1 MMELKRYSCITCGAP
16 LKEQDG
22 KFVCANCKNEFHLE
36 EKISEEEVVSLNR
49 ATTDRNLLRFDD
61 AFEEYELLLKKY
73 PDNEMA
79 NWGAFLS
86 FYGIVYEQD
95 VDGKYIPTCH
105 RFSEKPVESSKYY
118 YLFNDEHKRRAD
130 EIEKLRVAILEK
142 AKRIPPYD
150 VFICYKATEER
161 FGRPYPTKEA
171 SWARD
176 VYEMLT
182 HELKLRV
189 FFAEKSLGDS
199 NEEYEPHIY
208 SALNSAKLMFVMT
221 TGMENVNA
229 VWVKNEWKRYSK
241 YIQEGQKKTIRVVY
255 DNIEPY
261 DLPLELQKTQ
271 AINHND
277 IDWGKKVRK
286 AAQAIFVD
294 PLEEERKKKEAEEKA
309 RKEKEEAEARERA
322 REEELQ
328 KMREAMEAL
337 KKQANA
343 PKPAPAPTAAPVR
356 RGEPADKYCVKC
368 GAGNVSSAKF
378 CAECG
383 HNVFA
388 PEFKQYCLECGTE
401 TELLKKFCP
410 NCAKNNFAYDKDA
423 YARELERRKLEE
435 LARKKREEQ
444 ARIEAEEKR
453 RRDAIARD
461 FTIVRGVLEKYKGTD
476 KNVVIPEVV
485 TTIGDGAFS
494 QTHVVNV
501 MIPYK
506 VTTIREF
513 AFDDCTSLTD
523 ITVDE
528 SNANYKSVDG
538 NLYSKDGKTLLQ
550 YACGKKEQAF
560 IVPDG
565 VVNIGKGAFGDCRAL
580 KSVTLANSVKFIGDS
595 AFYGCGN
602 LSIITMGNQVE
613 SIGHS
618 AFGDCSRLLDIS
630 LPDSVKEIGLEAFIY
645 CSSLKSIVIPKGM
658 TNISESLFLNCKS
671 LTSVTIPDS
680 VTSIEYH
687 AFSGCSSLKGITI
700 PDSVTNIEN
709 WTFEHCNDLKYVTCP
724 AIACKHLPKKN
735 LQKVRITSGESIDE
749 RVFEGCES
757 LTDITL
763 PDSLTTIKDSAFY
776 KCASLESIV
785 IPESVTSIE
794 ENAFEACNS
803 LTIYAR
809 AEKKPRGWYEKRGFL
824 GIGIAESWNS
834 DNRPVVWGYKGK

>member
-1 MMELKRYSCITCGAP
+1 MQTELA
-16 LKEQDG
+16 
-22 KFVCANCKNEFHLE
+22 
-36 EKISEEEVVSLNR
+36 
-49 ATTDRNLLRFDD
+49 
-61 AFEEYELLLKKY
+61 
-73 PDNEMA
+73 
-79 NWGAFLS
+79 
-86 FYGIVYEQD
+86 
-95 VDGKYIPTCH
+95 
-105 RFSEKPVESSKYY
+105 
-118 YLFNDEHKRRAD
+118 
-130 EIEKLRVAILEK
+130 
-142 AKRIPPYD
+142 
-150 VFICYKATEER
+150 
-161 FGRPYPTKEA
+161 
-171 SWARD
+171 AR
-176 VYEMLT
+176 LA
-182 HELKLRV
+182 
-189 FFAEKSLGDS
+189 AEK
-199 NEEYEPHIY
+199 
-208 SALNSAKLMFVMT
+208 
-221 TGMENVNA
+221 
-229 VWVKNEWKRYSK
+229 
-241 YIQEGQKKTIRVVY
+241 
-255 DNIEPY
+255 
-261 DLPLELQKTQ
+261 
-271 AINHND
+271 
-277 IDWGKKVRK
+277 
-286 AAQAIFVD
+286 
-294 PLEEERKKKEAEEKA
+294 
-309 RKEKEEAEARERA
+309 RER
-322 REEELQ
+322 
-328 KMREAMEAL
+328 
-337 KKQANA
+337 
-343 PKPAPAPTAAPVR
+343 
-356 RGEPADKYCVKC
+356 
-368 GAGNVSSAKF
+368 
-378 CAECG
+378 
-383 HNVFA
+383 
-388 PEFKQYCLECGTE
+388 
-401 TELLKKFCP
+401 
-410 NCAKNNFAYDKDA
+410 
-423 YARELERRKLEE
+423 
-435 LARKKREEQ
+435 
-444 ARIEAEEKR
+444 EAEEKR

-461 FTIVRGVLEKYKGTD
+461 FTIVHGVLEKYKGTD

-506 VTTIREF
+506 VTTIRES
-513 AFDDCTSLTD
+513 AFDGCGSLTE
-523 ITVDE
+523 IIVDE

-565 VVNIGKGAFGDCRAL
+565 VVNINKWAFGDCRAL

-671 LTSVTIPDS
+671 LTSVTIPDI

-700 PDSVTNIEN
+700 PDSVTNIGN
-709 WTFEHCNDLKYVTCP
+709 WTFEHCNNLKYVTCP

-763 PDSLTTIKDSAFY
+763 PDSLTTIRNSAFY

-809 AEKKPRGWYEKRGFL
+809 AEKKPRGWHEKRGFL

-834 DNRPVVWGYKGK
+834 DNCPVVWGYKGK